1 MLVSYPY
8 PCHPC
13 LCVHLAAPQFPKDTA
28 ARCNYAKFYWYYMT
42 YSRLHKSTTSRR
54 KKLCFKRSFLSSSS
68 TLNIPFLYC
77 SCPSSLLLTF
87 LYTKKPTHFLTLPIS
102 VVPKIKLKDF
112 IFSPWSH
119 FYCLDHSLNKTLNIL
134 SFPNITSPS
143 TWLTQH
149 LCIFLWY
156 LPSSPYGVYLRSLY
170 KQSARTSNSPP
181 P

>member
-1 MLVSYPY
+1 MSTVLVSYPY

-42 YSRLHKSTTSRR
+42 YSKTAQNTTSRR

-102 VVPKIKLKDF
+102 VSTK
-112 IFSPWSH
+112 
-119 FYCLDHSLNKTLNIL
+119 NKTEGLYFL
-134 SFPNITSPS
+134 PLVSFLLLGPLI
-143 TWLTQH
+143 
-149 LCIFLWY
+149 
-156 LPSSPYGVYLRSLY
+156 
-170 KQSARTSNSPP
+170 KQNS
-181 P
+181 